1 VRADVIRFSLPD
13 PGDVS
18 NLRQAIAAGA
28 VNPREIVAVIGKTH
42 GNGLVNDYTRG
53 FLTQSL
59 ALLISSA
66 TGETPDVVKARI
78 PFIFS
83 GGVEG
88 VLSPHY
94 CVFTVTESPATENDE
109 KALAIGVAF
118 TPGLKPNDIGRQRH
132 IDLTAGAV
140 LQAMRSAKIQSSADV
155 HFVQVKGPAF
165 PLSDILASV
174 NSGEKAA
181 SDDPGRLMGLG
192 RAASALGVAKA
203 LGEVPEHHAVE
214 SAVARDFKLFSSVAS
229 CSAGVEVRLNEVV
242 VVGMSSKWSGRLG
255 IEHAAMMDALD
266 TVGIRAALYRLGF
279 PDAPQVPN
287 KQASRIRAAFVKC
300 EASRDGLIRG
310 KSHTMLNDGDIDQQ
324 RHIRAAVGAIVAS
337 VVNDTA
343 IFVSGGAE
351 HQGPSGG
358 GMIAIIAERAK

>member
-1 VRADVIRFSLPD
+1 M
-13 PGDVS
+13 
-18 NLRQAIAAGA
+18 
-28 VNPREIVAVIGKTH
+28 
-42 GNGLVNDYTRG
+42 
-53 FLTQSL
+53 
-59 ALLISSA
+59 
-66 TGETPDVVKARI
+66 
-78 PFIFS
+78 
-83 GGVEG
+83 
-88 VLSPHY
+88 
-94 CVFTVTESPATENDE
+94 C
-109 KALAIGVAF
+109 
-118 TPGLKPNDIGRQRH
+118 
-132 IDLTAGAV
+132 
-140 LQAMRSAKIQSSADV
+140 SAKIQSSADV

-165 PLSDILASV
+165 PLSDILANV
-174 NSGEKAA
+174 NSSEKAA
-181 SDDPGRLMGLG
+181 SDDPGRLMGPG

-214 SAVARDFKLFSSVAS
+214 SAVAKDFKLFSSVAS
-229 CSAGVEVRLNEVV
+229 CSAGVEV
-242 VVGMSSKWSGRLG
+242 SSKWSGPLG

-279 PDAPQVPN
+279 PDAPQVPSE
-287 KQASRIRAAFVKC
+287 QASRIRAAFVKC

-358 GMIAIIAERAK
+358 GMIAIMAERAR